1 MSSPKTYSTSPVID
15 ESKFG
20 VLSWSQNVWMNIK
33 LRLGT
38 PLIIALELLLS
49 PFVARSKHKPY
60 PRIIGDAS
68 FRFLADYFSG
78 PELQRILGSSVD
90 VYSTWARNA
99 NLPINIEE
107 MEDGGKLMWIGPKRT
122 DKMLLYC
129 HGGAYIFAVQIFTIS
144 FWRYI
149 QVELEKR
156 GLNVGIAIMSYSL
169 VPVSQFPTPL
179 WQTSRAINHL
189 LTVENVK
196 PSNLVLVGDSA
207 GGNLVSQVLSSMLHP
222 LFTPP
227 IIPRGTQLRGAYM
240 MSPWISL
247 TGIYENHPLPSFTE
261 NDHCDVIGKESL
273 LKWGQTVL
281 SGAPNPFTTDF
292 PYLEPINAP
301 ADWYAHLPDIVDRVF
316 VSTGGAECLRDADEI
331 FFREKIKPYHE
342 KCEYYEMEGGV
353 HNDPFFD
360 FQVAEGPLG
369 GKRQGLTPRVL
380 QWVWGCFEEGK

>member
-1 MSSPKTYSTSPVID
+1 MMGVTYIHRRSIYLCCSDIHD
-15 ESKFG
+15 F
-20 VLSWSQNVWMNIK
+20 VLEIYPGRTREERVECRDRDYVLLYVFSLFTYHHF
-33 LRLGT
+33 LRG
-38 PLIIALELLLS
+38 
-49 PFVARSKHKPY
+49 FVA
-60 PRIIGDAS
+60 
-68 FRFLADYFSG
+68 
-78 PELQRILGSSVD
+78 
-90 VYSTWARNA
+90 
-99 NLPINIEE
+99 
-107 MEDGGKLMWIGPKRT
+107 
-122 DKMLLYC
+122 
-129 HGGAYIFAVQIFTIS
+129 
-144 FWRYI
+144 
-149 QVELEKR
+149 
-156 GLNVGIAIMSYSL
+156 L

-222 LFTPP
+222 LFSPP
-227 IIPRGTQLRGAYM
+227 IIPSGTQLRGAYM

-247 TGIYENHPLPSFTE
+247 TGVYENQPLRSFTE
-261 NDHCDVIGKESL
+261 NDHCDIIGKESL
-273 LKWGQTVL
+273 LAWGRTVL

-292 PYLEPINAP
+292 PYLEPIKAP
-301 ADWYAHLPDIVDRVF
+301 ADWYAHLPDVVDRVF

-331 FFREKIKPYHE
+331 LFREKIKPYHE

-380 QWVWGCFEEGK
+380 EWVWGCFEEDK

>member
-1 MSSPKTYSTSPVID
+1 MSSPKTYSTPPVID

-33 LRLGT
+33 VRLGT

-107 MEDGGKLMWIGPKRT
+107 MVDGGKLMWIGPKRT

-179 WQTSRAINHL
+179 WQTSL
-189 LTVENVK
+189 
-196 PSNLVLVGDSA
+196 GDSA

-281 SGAPNPFTTDF
+281 S
-292 PYLEPINAP
+292 
-301 ADWYAHLPDIVDRVF
+301 DWYAHLPDIVDRVF

-331 FFREKIKPYHE
+331 FFREKIKPYHG

-380 QWVWGCFEEGK
+380 QWVWGCFEEV

>member
-1 MSSPKTYSTSPVID
+1 MSSPKTYSTPPVID

-33 LRLGT
+33 VRLGT

-107 MEDGGKLMWIGPKRT
+107 MEDGGKLMWIGPKKT

-129 HGGAYIFAVQIFTIS
+129 HA
-144 FWRYI
+144 
-149 QVELEKR
+149 
-156 GLNVGIAIMSYSL
+156 L

-247 TGIYENHPLPSFTE
+247 TGIYDNHPLPSFTE

-273 LKWGQTVL
+273 LTWGQTVL

-301 ADWYAHLPDIVDRVF
+301 ADWYAHLPDVVDRVF

-380 QWVWGCFEEGK
+380 EWVWGCFEEGK